1 MPSVRE
7 RKTGLDQYSPFPSS
21 NPTEK
26 IEAAREKGRQIIE
39 KQDAVDALVE
49 MKNTDDDAADAAD
62 ALVKIK
68 NTPLTPEEIAEFE
81 LAVDTAVDQEFAKFT
96 TGGSRKKMRGGEVS
110 EVIAKSSELWKA
122 ILKTA
127 GTPENAAI
135 AIVATTVGVA
145 SPALVH
151 TAFSFARTALGVAAR
166 AVTPETVA
174 FTSCAALIY
183 YYFGDMIIP
192 KGKTITEDVAIGR
205 MNNAIAEAIRTRR
218 GSATLR
224 TVIDNFKEDLDK
236 SKNLTNW
243 VEIEDDALIEAR
255 KNIDKYTAR
264 SNIGVDQLRRIDVG
278 KSVGNYATP
287 PSTSAK
293 TPPPPP
299 PTFSA
304 ESKPITTSSRWGKGG
319 SRHRRLSAPTRKVK
333 RSSSSKPKRYTRR
346 RRV

>member
-1 MPSVRE
+1 MKRTLTPLE
-7 RKTGLDQYSPFPSS
+7 DETKPFPSS
-21 NPTEK
+21 NPAEK
-26 IEAAREKGRQIIE
+26 IEAAREKGRQIVQE
-39 KQDAVDALVE
+39 QDAVDALVK
-49 MKNTDDDAADAAD
+49 MKSAT
-62 ALVKIK
+62 
-68 NTPLTPEEIAEFE
+68 LTPEQIAEFE
-81 LAVDTAVDQEFAKFT
+81 SAVDTAVDQEFAKFT
-96 TGGSRKKMRGGEVS
+96 TGGTRKKMRGGEVS

-151 TAFSFARTALGVAAR
+151 TAFSFARTALDVAAR

-192 KGKTITEDVAIGR
+192 KGQSIKDIKEDVAIGR
-205 MNNAIAEAIRTRR
+205 MNNAITEAIKTRR

-224 TVIDNFKEDLDK
+224 KVIDNFKEDLDK

-264 SNIGVDQLRRIDVG
+264 SNIGVDRLPRIDLGKPVG
-278 KSVGNYATP
+278 YYGTP
-287 PSTSAK
+287 PSQV
-293 TPPPPP
+293 PPPPP
-299 PTFSA
+299 KSNSTTASMFSSTSQPTDP
-304 ESKPITTSSRWGKGG
+304 KSRWSKGG
-319 SRHRRLSAPTRKVK
+319 SRRRTKRHRRPSAPTRKR
-333 RSSSSKPKRYTRR
+333 RSSSVRR
-346 RRV
+346 RGDTR